1 MRDGNL
7 PAYKF
12 VGYTNRVTVYD
23 GNGIN
28 INQIDLSEADET
40 FVADSGEVLFA
51 EEHHIS
57 VINSPIYSTNIR
69 DGMDNTSGNLYTNK
83 VYIWG
88 KYLIMTPHMAFSKT
102 VDSEIFDTRLIGTE
116 TEAGDVKKLPQLP
129 TKFIVNTLDTE
140 IYLHPSYCPFGFN
153 EFEVEQSN
161 NCTCKIYDVKGYL
174 IFDGTDKGDGTY
186 ILKVYKDEKDKPGIY
201 FGALEYSYFGCL
213 WQVTEVNRDLQ
224 SRERLDNLEY
234 NFITTES
241 AYEHNELSESSKD
254 LIIEAEPTWGGDV
267 FINYGTDLI
276 PRESFN
282 RTFPWGGVT
291 ITHEDY
297 TFKLTGVVTSKTT
310 VNLTKADDRSNIYHE
325 LPEGSVGKVLNL
337 MMFTED
343 ASNIAI
349 NFDIYDADKNNILHA
364 VPGALIDRIYTSKKY
379 TIPEG
384 AVYYSIGFY
393 FVNTDVELDTDIKL
407 YLLIDNEY
415 ERLTLSNGKAMRKN
429 ILATS
434 LSTLPYKSYL
444 RYKGG
449 IKELAL
455 IDNIPTK
462 TSELE
467 NDSGYVTSN
476 DLRNLPEVTE
486 ADNGKVLMVVNG
498 TWQVVNT
505 EGLTAITKNEEEIPL
520 SETY

>member
-1 MRDGNL
+1 M
-7 PAYKF
+7 
-12 VGYTNRVTVYD
+12 
-23 GNGIN
+23 
-28 INQIDLSEADET
+28 
-40 FVADSGEVLFA
+40 
-51 EEHHIS
+51 
-57 VINSPIYSTNIR
+57 
-69 DGMDNTSGNLYTNK
+69 
-83 VYIWG
+83 YIWG
-88 KYLIMTPHMAFSKT
+88 KYLIMTPHMAFIKT
-102 VDSEIFDTRLIGTE
+102 VDTEVLDTRLIGTE
-116 TEAGDVKKLPQLP
+116 TSSAEIRKLPQLP
-129 TKFIVNTLDTE
+129 TKFIVNTVDAE

-153 EFEVEQSN
+153 EFEVEQLN
-161 NCTCKIYDVKGYL
+161 NCTCKIYDVKGHL
-174 IFDGTDKGDGTY
+174 IFDGTDKGDGVY
-186 ILKVYKDEKDKPGIY
+186 ILKVYKDEVNNPGIY
-201 FGALEYSYFGCL
+201 FGALEYNYLGCL
-213 WQVTEVNRDLQ
+213 WQVTEVNNDLQ

-234 NFITTES
+234 NFITTET
-241 AYEHNELSESSKD
+241 AYVHSELSETTKD
-254 LIIEAEPTWGGDV
+254 LIIEAEPIWGSDV

-276 PRESFN
+276 PRENFN

-297 TFKLTGVVTSKTT
+297 TFKLTGTVTSKTN
-310 VNLTKADDRSNIYHE
+310 VSLTKADDPYNIYHE

-343 ASNIAI
+343 ASNIVI
-349 NFDIYDADKNNILHA
+349 NFDIYDADKNNILHV
-364 VPGALIDRIYTSKKY
+364 VPGALTDRIYTSKKY